1 MAAPPLLGY
10 GEFTA
15 ELSEEDV
22 GLFEL
27 DSESGYMDCG
37 GLDLEADTFGEVVLD
52 LGFLTTVVRRLLPR
66 TRNC

>member
-1 MAAPPLLGY
+1 MATLLLFGD
-10 GEFTA
+10 GEFAA
-15 ELSEEDV
+15 EHSEEL

-37 GLDLEADTFGEVVLD
+37 GRDLEADTFGEAVLD
-52 LGFLTTVVRRLLPR
+52 FGFLTTVVRRLLPR